1 MRYLFTI
8 LFLINAIITHAQMS
22 MGTIS
27 GTAVDSLTKAP
38 LEYATVVLQNL
49 TDSALSGG
57 LTDEKGKFLIEGLKP
72 GVYTMEIT
80 FLGYNSFKN
89 SKITLLPPDMQKNF
103 GIIKMGEQ
111 TEILDVVTIV
121 GEQNLIQLGN
131 EKKVFNVDKSPLAS
145 NANLS
150 GILRQIPSVDV
161 DNEGKL
167 TLRGNENVIVYING
181 KPSGIAGNSTSAIL
195 ESFPASSIESIELI
209 TNPSAKYEAQGGA
222 GIINIILKKNAAKGF
237 NGNVGIGFSTLYSTN
252 ANLGLNYRNK
262 NILLSTNYA
271 IRASDGF
278 HKGTGN
284 RQNFLGDTSSYYIN
298 NVDRTDNYSVGN
310 TLTTTLDYNLNEKN
324 NFNVSTV
331 LSQGWTRSNSNNNF
345 YFLDNDE
352 VLQEHRQRI
361 GDRKIDKNYGAEIN
375 ANWLNKLA
383 KPKEEFSIGITYS
396 YNNSGENGKYVE
408 NELINNSLIV
418 KENILNNRSNHL
430 ATAQVDFSYP
440 VKNTGKLDIGAKTNF
455 RNFDFSL
462 NADSLNRLTE
472 NYEAELGRNN
482 GLRYQESVTGAYTNY
497 NGAYKDF
504 SYRAGFRTEYTHLDI
519 SQNVGNL
526 KNNYG
531 YWSYFPSAGISYK
544 FNKTN
549 DIAINYSRRI
559 NRPSPFALNPF
570 ADYSDP
576 YNLRIGNPNL
586 KPEYN
591 NSYEITY
598 SRSIKTYYISATAYF
613 KNILNGV
620 TRTRTVDEEGIAI
633 VQTQN
638 MKLSRN
644 YGLDINARLGFTKWW
659 TMLPNAN
666 IYYYQSTGTVPEQ
679 SDDRNVDAFTYTI
692 RLINNFS
699 FWKNANLQLVYF
711 VRGPMDFLQGRIV
724 AMHSLSLGFKKDFMK
739 NNKGTLALNVY
750 DIAHTQKF
758 ALSVGDYNYQSSV
771 DRRWKSL
778 YGNITFTYRF
788 GKSDVKAAQQKRKED
803 VGGMQDIGM

>member
-1 MRYLFTI
+1 MKHLFSTI
-8 LFLINAIITHAQMS
+8 FIFICLIAKAQLNT
-22 MGTIS
+22 GTVS
-27 GTAVDSLTKAP
+27 GTVVDSITKNP
-38 LEYATVVLQNL
+38 LEYATVILQNL
-49 TDSALSGG
+49 TDSSVSGG
-57 LTDEKGKFLIEGLKP
+57 LTDEKGKFIIERVKP
-72 GVYTMEIT
+72 GVYALEIT
-80 FLGYNSFKN
+80 FLGYNNFKTPKFN
-89 SKITLLPPDMQKNF
+89 LYPPDMQMNM
-103 GIIKMGEQ
+103 GVIKIGEQ
-111 TEILDVVTIV
+111 TELLDIVTIV

-167 TLRGNENVIVYING
+167 TLRGSENVIVYING

-222 GIINIILKKNAAKGF
+222 GIINIILKKNADKGF
-237 NGNVGIGFSTLYSTN
+237 NGNIGVGFSTLYSTN
-252 ANLGLNYRNK
+252 ANLGINYRNK
-262 NILLSTNYA
+262 KIIFSTNYA
-271 IRASDGF
+271 IRSTDGF
-278 HKGTGN
+278 NEGNGN

-298 NVDRTDNYSVGN
+298 NVDRTDNYGVGN
-310 TLTTTLDYNLNEKN
+310 TLTSTLDYNLNEKN

-345 YFLDNDE
+345 YFLDNEQD
-352 VLQEHRQRI
+352 LQEHRQRI

-375 ANWLNKLA
+375 VNWLNKLA
-383 KPKEEFSIGITYS
+383 KPKEEVSMGITYS
-396 YNNSGENGKYVE
+396 YNNSGENGRYIE

-418 KENILNNRSNHL
+418 KENILNNRINHL
-430 ATAQVDFSYP
+430 ATAQVDYSYP
-440 VKNTGKLDIGAKTNF
+440 VKNTGKFDVGAKTNF
-455 RNFDFSL
+455 RDFNFSL
-462 NADSLNRLTE
+462 NADSLNRLTQI
-472 NYEAELGRNN
+472 YEAELGRNN
-482 GLRYQESVTGAYTNY
+482 GIHYQESVTGAYTNY
-497 NGAYKDF
+497 NGAYKDL
-504 SYRAGFRTEYTHLDI
+504 SYRAGFRTEYTHLNI

-526 KNNYG
+526 NNNYG
-531 YWSYFPSAGISYK
+531 YLGYFPSAGLSYK

-598 SRSIKTYYISATAYF
+598 SRSIKTYYVSATGYF
-613 KNILNGV
+613 KNILNNV
-620 TRTRTVDEEGIAI
+620 TRTRTVNEDGIAV

-638 MKLSRN
+638 MKLTRN

-659 TMLPNAN
+659 TMLPNVN

-739 NNKGTLALNVY
+739 NNKGTIALNVY
-750 DIAHTQKF
+750 DFAHTQKF
-758 ALSVGDYNYQSSV
+758 ALSVGDYNYQSDV
-771 DRRWKSL
+771 ERRWKSL
-778 YGNITFTYRF
+778 FGNITFTYRF
-788 GKSDVKAAQQKRKED
+788 GKSDVKAAQQKRKD
-803 VGGMQDIGM
+803 DAGSMQDIGM